1 MLEENTKNHWLK
13 IGVVALITFITAFL
27 AFYLVMEIM
36 LKRLNNPFYAARRIE
51 KQIAKQV
58 NDFERFERDFNDSPF
73 VPKMRPMLVNL
84 VKEAN
89 EYKVIVDL
97 KPLEGNENNI
107 KVEVEGDELTVKG
120 NLDKKVHGSEKI
132 ISFTQTYY
140 LDEKLD
146 QTNITKEKSGDKYII
161 TIPFTAKD
169 NNVLKDDE

>member
-1 MLEENTKNHWLK
+1 MLEENTKKHWLK
-13 IGVVALITFITAFL
+13 IGVIALVTFVVAFI

-36 LKRLNNPFYAARRIE
+36 IKRLNNPFYTVRSIE
-51 KQIAKQV
+51 NQIERQV
-58 NDFERFERDFNDSPF
+58 NDFERFERSFNDSPF

-97 KPLEGNENNI
+97 KPLEGNENNV
-107 KVEVEGDELTVKG
+107 KVDIEGDELTIKG

-146 QTNITKEKSGDKYII
+146 PTNITKEKSGDKYII
-161 TIPFTAKD
+161 NIPYASKD